1 MASYTDQ
8 EKKQLHSI
16 SIIEIMAHY
25 GKRLEHTRSGLY
37 YSPFRDERTP
47 SFQIDEA
54 KNTWYDYG
62 TSEGGGLFDFVCKLA
77 GITRGEVYDWLAS
90 FRHMVPESEY
100 KAVIAPLMQRK
111 PQASRIVIDS
121 ASHTFTKDKLIEYAL
136 SRAVSEEVL
145 AKYCEEVIYHID
157 SAPDRKF
164 FAIGFKNNSGGYV
177 LRSSISKR
185 CSSSDITTLDSNGQ
199 MSQEVTSDK
208 VIVFEG
214 FMDFLSWITDVKQQT
229 PQYDCCIL
237 NSVSNVAKALP
248 WIMEH
253 SNIAAFMDNDQAGR
267 ETLQKIMDC
276 ASEGAHD
283 VCVYDMARLYEGYND
298 LNEKLSDELSCNQSS
313 INTKHHGTD
322 TI

>member
-121 ASHTFTKDKLIEYAL
+121 ASHTFTKNKLIEYAL
-136 SRAVSEEVL
+136 SRAVSKEVL

>member
-121 ASHTFTKDKLIEYAL
+121 ASHTFTKNKLIEYAL
-136 SRAVSEEVL
+136 SRAVSKEVL

-199 MSQEVTSDK
+199 MSQEVTSNK

>member
-136 SRAVSEEVL
+136 SRAVSKEVL

-185 CSSSDITTLDSNGQ
+185 CSSSGITTLDSNGQ
-199 MSQEVTSDK
+199 MSQEVTSEK